1 MYHIDRMN
9 DPDRLLDHLRPTSTS
24 LIVTVFGDS
33 ILPHGGTVWLGS
45 LIHIMAMFGLN
56 DRGVRTAVFR
66 LAKDGWLAPTQI
78 GRRSYYALTE
88 SARLRFQAAHRAIYA
103 AAPRQWDGTWTA
115 VLTGLLATDAR
126 DRLRDE
132 LRWQGFGQVLPGLLV
147 HPAPDEPALR
157 QTLHDARAAVP
168 VMSAT
173 GKEWGQRDTI
183 GQIVQRA
190 WNLDEL
196 AGRYDTF
203 LTNFRP
209 FLSQTGDATDA
220 ACLVLRT
227 LLIHEYRRILLRDP
241 LLPDELLP
249 PHWPG
254 SAARLLCRNLYRLLQ
269 DGAERCLLANVET
282 ADGALPDADHR
293 YYERF
298 GGLVPVS

>member
-1 MYHIDRMN
+1 MYHIAEMTATA
-9 DPDRLLDHLRPTSTS
+9 RLLDTIRPTSTS

-45 LIHIMAMFGLN
+45 LIHIMTLFGLN

-66 LAKDGWLAPTQI
+66 LAKEGWLAPTQV

-103 AAPRQWDGTWTA
+103 AAPRPWDGTWTA
-115 VLTGLLATDAR
+115 VLTGLLAASTR

-132 LRWQGFGQVLPGLLV
+132 LRWQGFGEVLPGLLV

-157 QTLHDARAAVP
+157 QTLLDAGAAVP
-168 VMSAT
+168 VMAAS
-173 GKEWGQRDTI
+173 GKDWAIGQGA

-196 AGRYDTF
+196 AGKYDTF

-209 FLSQTGDATDA
+209 FLFQAEGA
-220 ACLVLRT
+220 APAVCLTLRT

-269 DGAERCLLANVET
+269 DGSERFLVANLET
-282 ADGALPDADHR
+282 AEGAPPDADAR

-298 GGLVPVS
+298 GGLTGG